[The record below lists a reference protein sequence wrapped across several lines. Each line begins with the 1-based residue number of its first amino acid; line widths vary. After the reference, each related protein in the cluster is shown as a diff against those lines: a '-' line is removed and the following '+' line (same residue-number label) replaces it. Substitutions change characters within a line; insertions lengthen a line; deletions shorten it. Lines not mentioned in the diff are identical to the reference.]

1 MNAFAT
7 EWDLLLLKPYHDAAK
22 VAIDSWDIPGLIT
35 KVYIDG
41 TLNDPTDKDGG
52 WSVEIAIPWKAL
64 EECAPY
70 SLPREGEQWKVD
82 FSRVQWNTEIIDN
95 QYVKT
100 EDKENNWVWSPP
112 GIIYMHM
119 PERWGLVQFTNTVAG
134 QGRVE
139 FQDNNADRIKWA
151 LRQIYY
157 QQGNYYV
164 KNKRFTTSLKEL
176 GLQQCPVDGVP
187 WPAESALTLS
197 GWEASI
203 KDGETTYF
211 IRRDGKVWS
220 SK

>member
-1 MNAFAT
+1 
-7 EWDLLLLKPYHDAAK
+7 
-22 VAIDSWDIPGLIT
+22 
-35 KVYIDG
+35 
-41 TLNDPTDKDGG
+41 
-52 WSVEIAIPWKAL
+52 
-64 EECAPY
+64 
-70 SLPREGEQWKVD
+70 
-82 FSRVQWNTEIIDN
+82 
-95 QYVKT
+95 
-100 EDKENNWVWSPP
+100 
-112 GIIYMHM
+112 MHM